1 MTPPILY
8 IDPGTGSMLFSVFIG
23 VVATIFFLLR
33 AAFIRL
39 QLLFSS
45 RKAREKARG
54 DRKKFVIYNEGR
66 QYYNIFLPVLKA
78 FERRQ
83 VTVDYLTGD
92 SDDPLL
98 KDNPFR
104 FVRPEYIGSGN
115 AAFARLNLLTADV
128 LLATTPGL
136 DVYQWKRSK
145 NVGHYAHIRHGTG
158 DATLYRMFGLDY
170 FDSVL
175 LTGDYQMEDLRTLEK
190 ERGIARKELVT
201 VGCTYLDALAERM
214 REMDAGREAND
225 GREGRGP
232 SEHTYTVLLSPSWG
246 PNGIL
251 SRYGEQLLD
260 PLVASGMHIIIRP
273 HPQSRKSEPAL
284 LERLEEKYRGEANV
298 EWNYDRDNLA
308 CLVRSDIMIS
318 DFSSIIF
325 DYLFL
330 CDRPVVYVNADMD
343 TRMCDA
349 GDLDKR
355 LWQFTTLE
363 KCGIELR
370 KEDFPR
376 IGELLR
382 NASDSEELARNR
394 AWAKSQAW
402 MHQGEA
408 GERTAEFMISKEQK
422 GGA

>member
-1 MTPPILY
+1 MTAYSFSPSLLY

-23 VVATIFFLLR
+23 VVATFFFLLR
-33 AAFIRL
+33 AAVLKL
-39 QLLFSS
+39 QLLFSG
-45 RKAREKARG
+45 RKARERDK

-83 VTVDYLTGD
+83 VTVDYLTSD
-92 SDDPLL
+92 PDDPLT
-98 KDNPFR
+98 KENPFR

-115 AAFARLNLLTADV
+115 TAFARLNLLTADV
-128 LLATTPGL
+128 VLASTPGL
-136 DVYQWKRSK
+136 DVYQWKRSR

-158 DATLYRMFGLDY
+158 DATLYRLFGLDY

-175 LTGDYQMEDLRTLEK
+175 LTGDYQKEDIRTLE
-190 ERGIARKELVT
+190 EQRGIAQKELVT
-201 VGCTYLDALAERM
+201 VGCTYLDVL
-214 REMDAGREAND
+214 AGRIRDMD
-225 GREGRGP
+225 GERKQAAAGKHE
-232 SEHTYTVLLSPSWG
+232 YTVLLSPSWG

-251 SRYGEQLLD
+251 SRYGEKLLD

-273 HPQSRKSEPAL
+273 HPQSKKSEAQL
-284 LERLEEKYRGEANV
+284 LERLEGKYRGKANV
-298 EWNYDRDNLA
+298 EWNYDRDNLS

-330 CDRPVVYVNADMD
+330 CDKPVVYVNAGMD

-349 GDLDKR
+349 GDLNKK
-355 LWQFTTLE
+355 LWQFVTLE
-363 KCGIELR
+363 KCGIEL
-370 KEDFPR
+370 KSEDFPR
-376 IGELLR
+376 IGEVLR
-382 NASDSEELARNR
+382 GASDSKELAQNR

-408 GERTAEFMISKEQK
+408 GERVAEFMISKEK
-422 GGA
+422 KEGD

>member
-1 MTPPILY
+1 MMNGFLY

-23 VVATIFFLLR
+23 VVATFFFLLR
-33 AAFIRL
+33 AAFLKL
-39 QLLFSS
+39 QLLFSG
-45 RKAREKARG
+45 RKALQKRET

-66 QYYNIFLPVLKA
+66 QYYNIFLPVLQA
-78 FERRQ
+78 FEKKQ
-83 VTVDYLTGD
+83 VTVDYLTSD
-92 SDDPLL
+92 PDDPLT
-98 KDNPFR
+98 KENPFK
-104 FVRPEYIGSGN
+104 FVRPEYIGNGN

-128 LLATTPGL
+128 VLATTPGL

-145 NVGHYAHIRHGTG
+145 NVRHYAHIRHGTG
-158 DATLYRMFGLDY
+158 DATLYRLFGLDY

-175 LTGDYQMEDLRTLEK
+175 LTGDYQKEDLRTLEK
-190 ERGIARKELVT
+190 QRDIAEKELVT
-201 VGCTYLDALAERM
+201 VGCCYLDVLAERIKGM
-214 REMDAGREAND
+214 EQPKDHE
-225 GREGRGP
+225 
-232 SEHTYTVLLSPSWG
+232 YTVLLSPSWG

-251 SRYGEQLLD
+251 SRYGEKLLD
-260 PLVASGMHIIIRP
+260 PLVASGIHIIIRP
-273 HPQSRKSEPAL
+273 HPQSKKSELPL
-284 LERLEEKYRGEANV
+284 LERLEARYREAANV
-298 EWNYDRDNLA
+298 EWNYERDNLA

-325 DYLFL
+325 DYMFL

-355 LWQFTTLE
+355 LWQFVTLE
-363 KCGIELR
+363 KCGIEL
-370 KEDFPR
+370 KSEDFPR

-382 NASDSEELARNR
+382 NASDSQTLAENR

-408 GERTAEFMISKEQK
+408 GERVADFMISKE
-422 GGA
+422 GS

>member
-1 MTPPILY
+1 MSYTPLY

-23 VVATIFFLLR
+23 VVATFFFLLR
-33 AAFIRL
+33 AAVLKL
-39 QLLFSS
+39 QLLFSG
-45 RKAREKARG
+45 RKALRQREA

-66 QYYNIFLPVLKA
+66 QYYNIFLPVLQA

-92 SDDPLL
+92 PDDPLT

-115 AAFARLNLLTADV
+115 TAFARLNLLTADV
-128 LLATTPGL
+128 VLATTPGL

-158 DATLYRMFGLDY
+158 DATLYRLFGLDY

-175 LTGDYQMEDLRTLEK
+175 LTGDYQMEDIRTLEK
-190 ERGIARKELVT
+190 ERGIAEKELVT
-201 VGCTYLDALAERM
+201 VGCTYLDVLAERM
-214 REMDAGREAND
+214 KVMPVPEKHE
-225 GREGRGP
+225 
-232 SEHTYTVLLSPSWG
+232 YTVLLSPSWG

-251 SRYGEQLLD
+251 SRYGEKLLD
-260 PLVASGMHIIIRP
+260 PLVGSGIHVIIRP
-273 HPQSRKSEPAL
+273 HPQSKKSELPL
-284 LERLEEKYRGEANV
+284 LERLEGKYREASNV
-298 EWNYDRDNLA
+298 EWNYDKDNLA
-308 CLVRSDIMIS
+308 CLMRSDIMIS

-325 DYLFL
+325 DYMFL
-330 CDRPVVYVNADMD
+330 CDKPVVYVNADMD

-363 KCGIELR
+363 KCGIEL
-370 KEDFPR
+370 KSGDFPR

-382 NASDSEELARNR
+382 GASDSQELAANR

-408 GERTAEFMISKEQK
+408 GERVAEFMISKEASSK
-422 GGA
+422 EGA

>member
-1 MTPPILY
+1 MTPLFLYPPLLY

-23 VVATIFFLLR
+23 VVATCFFLLK
-33 AAFIRL
+33 AAVL
-39 QLLFSS
+39 KLELLFSG
-45 RKAREKARG
+45 RKARTLTQ

-66 QYYNIFLPVLKA
+66 QYYNIFLPVLQA
-78 FERRQ
+78 FEKKK
-83 VTVDYLTGD
+83 VTVDYLTSD
-92 SDDPLL
+92 PDDPLT
-98 KDNPFR
+98 KENPFR

-128 LLATTPGL
+128 VLATTPGL

-158 DATLYRMFGLDY
+158 DATLYRLFGLDY

-175 LTGDYQMEDLRTLEK
+175 LTGDYQKEDIRTLEQQ
-190 ERGIARKELVT
+190 RGIPEKELVT
-201 VGCTYLDALAERM
+201 VGCTYLDVLAERM
-214 REMDAGREAND
+214 RAMDSAKDHA
-225 GREGRGP
+225 
-232 SEHTYTVLLSPSWG
+232 YTVLLSPSWG

-251 SRYGEQLLD
+251 SRYGEALLD
-260 PLVASGMHIIIRP
+260 PLVASGIRIIIRP
-273 HPQSRKSEPAL
+273 HPQSRKSEAPL
-284 LERLEEKYRGEANV
+284 LERLEAKYREAANV

-325 DYLFL
+325 DYMFL

-355 LWQFTTLE
+355 LWQFVTLE
-363 KCGIELR
+363 KCGIELKR
-370 KEDFPR
+370 EDFPR
-376 IGELLR
+376 IADVLR
-382 NASDSEELARNR
+382 GASDSRELAANR

-402 MHQGEA
+402 MFRGEA
-408 GERTAEFMISKEQK
+408 GERVADFMISKEQK
-422 GGA
+422 EGA